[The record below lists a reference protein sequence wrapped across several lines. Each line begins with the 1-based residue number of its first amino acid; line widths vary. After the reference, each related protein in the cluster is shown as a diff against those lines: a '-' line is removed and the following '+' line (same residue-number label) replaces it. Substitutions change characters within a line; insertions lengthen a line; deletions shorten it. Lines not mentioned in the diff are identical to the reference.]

1 MAQNQ
6 TEMIVITP
14 TLKWFMGIVA
24 ALAIGGIGFVAKT
37 VYNTAQDT
45 AIIKVELVKGY
56 ATKEELNTLK
66 DRVLILETRVSPT
79 PARP

>member
-1 MAQNQ
+1 MAQQ
-6 TEMIVITP
+6 HTEMIVITP

-56 ATKEELNTLK
+56 ATKEELNALK
-66 DRVLILETRVSPT
+66 DRVLILETKAPT
-79 PARP
+79 PPRP